1 MLSDNIDIG
10 LVRVGMN
17 VMSELYLLL
26 IFEVLKFFYT
36 FIFIVLWGRL
46 YD

>member
-36 FIFIVLWGRL
+36 FIFIVLWGCL